1 MEKIKFLFL
10 SALVALCLVSC
21 DDKDGDAVAQ
31 EIAGKY
37 TGSIAINV
45 KESPMPAATGT
56 VELAKTG
63 DNVVKLS
70 LTTEDE
76 NLKSIIKEGVVIEG
90 IAVSKAETKY
100 GLKADVKNITLF
112 GQSVP
117 CEGKLEG
124 TVENEV
130 LALSFDVTVDI
141 GLGSTIVSCSFTEG
155 KLAK

>member
-37 TGSIAINV
+37 TGTV
-45 KESPMPAATGT
+45 KTAFLGKEVSAEGT

-70 LTTEDE
+70 LSSQNEDLAE
-76 NLKSIIKEGVVIEG
+76 LIQGGVAIEG
-90 IAVSKAETKY
+90 IAVSKTENKY
-100 GLKADVKNITLF
+100 ALKADVKKITL
-112 GQSVP
+112 GEASLDGD
-117 CEGKLEG
+117 GKLEG

-130 LALSFDVTVDI
+130 LTLNFNVTVQF
-141 GLGSTIVSCSFTEG
+141 LGQPVPVSCSFTEG

>member
-37 TGSIAINV
+37 TGSIAIEVPNL
-45 KESPMPAATGT
+45 PMPAATGT
-56 VELAKTG
+56 VELTKTG

-76 NLKSIIKEGVVIEG
+76 SLKSIIQEGVVIEG
-90 IAVSKAETKY
+90 IAVSKTENKY
-100 GLKADVKNITLF
+100 ALKADVKKITMF
-112 GQSVP
+112 GQSTS
-117 CEGKLEG
+117 CDGKLEG

-130 LALSFDVTVDI
+130 LTLNFNVTVNMVGTKI
-141 GLGSTIVSCSFTEG
+141 PVSCSFTEG
-155 KLAK
+155 KLVK

>member
-31 EIAGKY
+31 EIVGKY
-37 TGSIAINV
+37 TGSIAINAN
-45 KESPMPAATGT
+45 KSPMPAATGT
-56 VELAKTG
+56 VELTKTG

-70 LTTEDE
+70 LTTEDA
-76 NLKSIIKEGVVIEG
+76 NLAMIKDGVFIED

-100 GLKADVKNITLF
+100 GLKADVKKITMF
-112 GQSVP
+112 GQSTP
-117 CEGKLEG
+117 CDGKLEG

-130 LALSFDVTVDI
+130 LTLNFDVTLES
-141 GLGSTIVSCSFTEG
+141 LGVSVACSFTEG
-155 KLAK
+155 KLVK

>member
-37 TGSIAINV
+37 TGTVNV
-45 KESPMPAATGT
+45 AFGEQTIPATGT
-56 VELAKTG
+56 VELTKTG

-141 GLGSTIVSCSFTEG
+141 GLGSTIVSCAFTEG

>member
-37 TGSIAINV
+37 TGTVNV
-45 KESPMPAATGT
+45 AFGEQTIPATGT
-56 VELAKTG
+56 VELTKTG

-70 LTTEDE
+70 LITESE
-76 NLKSIIKEGVVIEG
+76 ALVELIQEGVAIED
-90 IAVSKAETKY
+90 IAVSKTENKY
-100 GLKADVKNITLF
+100 ALKADVKKITL
-112 GQSVP
+112 GKASLDGD
-117 CEGKLEG
+117 GKLEG

-130 LALSFDVTVDI
+130 LTLNFNVTVNMV
-141 GLGSTIVSCSFTEG
+141 GTTIPVSCSFTEG

>member
-37 TGSIAINV
+37 TGTVNV
-45 KESPMPAATGT
+45 AFLGKEVSAEGT

-76 NLKSIIKEGVVIEG
+76 ALKSIIQEGVVIEG
-90 IAVSKAETKY
+90 IAVSKTENKY
-100 GLKADVKNITLF
+100 ALKADVKKITL
-112 GQSVP
+112 GTASLDGD
-117 CEGKLEG
+117 GKLDG
-124 TVENEV
+124 AVENEV
-130 LALSFDVTVDI
+130 LTLNFDVTVDYM
-141 GLGSTIVSCSFTEG
+141 GKSVPVSCSFTEG